1 MTAGAAAAIRPAG
14 GLADLEFV
22 RTLFE
27 EYAAELGVDLG
38 FQGFAEEVAT
48 LPGAYAPPRGLLLL
62 AWSADVPAGCAG
74 LRPLGPDVCELKRL
88 FVRPAY
94 RGRGLAR
101 QLSTAALGEA
111 RARGYRRIRLDTLPG
126 MVEAQRLYRD
136 LGFREIAPYRANPVP
151 GAVFMELDLAP
162 PLEARS

>member
-1 MTAGAAAAIRPAG
+1 VTASVVAAIRPAG
-14 GLADLEFV
+14 GPADMEIV
-22 RTLFE
+22 RRLFE

-48 LPGAYAPPRGLLLL
+48 LPGAYAPPRGVLLL
-62 AWSADVPAGCAG
+62 AWSADAPAGCAG
-74 LRPLGPDVCELKRL
+74 VRPLSPDACELKRL

-101 QLSTAALGEA
+101 QLSMAALGEA
-111 RARGYRRIRLDTLPG
+111 RARNYERIRLDTLPG

-136 LGFREIAPYRANPVP
+136 LGFQEIAPYRPNPVP
-151 GAVFMELDLAP
+151 GAVFMELALAP
-162 PLEARS
+162 SAEPRS